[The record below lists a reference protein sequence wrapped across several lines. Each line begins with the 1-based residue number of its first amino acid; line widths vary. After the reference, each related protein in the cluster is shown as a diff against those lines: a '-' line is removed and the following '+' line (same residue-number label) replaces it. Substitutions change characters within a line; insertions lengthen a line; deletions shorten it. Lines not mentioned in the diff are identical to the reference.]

1 MSSYRSRLKSFLARR
16 LNNRGQVL
24 AEVGLVIPLLTIM
37 FVGTLQFGYLL
48 YQGHVVHKVAREAAN
63 MLSRQ
68 VTFDA
73 TGTAIHDWA
82 VPHLG
87 AFDSNA
93 RLILTVLQVGTSGSN
108 AGATII
114 SQRLTVGNLTASSV
128 LGNPPAAAFAS
139 TANHPALDPAENSAL
154 RATLPLP
161 NGLTLNAADTIYV
174 AELFIDRKDIA
185 AITWPISITFS
196 DTLYAKAFF

>member
-1 MSSYRSRLKSFLARR
+1 MSSYRSPLMSFVRRR
-16 LNNRGQVL
+16 LNDRGQVL
-24 AEVGLVIPLLTIM
+24 AEVGLVLPLLTAL
-37 FVGTLQFGYLL
+37 FVGTLQFGFLL

-73 TGTAIHDWA
+73 TGAAIHDWA

-93 RLILTVLQVGTSGSN
+93 RIILTVLQVGTSGSN
-108 AGATII
+108 AGRTII
-114 SQRLTVGNLTASSV
+114 AQRLTVGNLTASSV
-128 LGNPPAAAFAS
+128 LGNPAGSAFAS
-139 TANHPALDPAENSAL
+139 TANHPALDPAENLAL

-161 NGLTLNAADTIYV
+161 NGLTLNASDTIYV

-185 AITWPISITFS
+185 TITWPISLTFS
-196 DTLYAKAFF
+196 DTFSAKAFF